1 MFSEKKEFM
10 RSIRM
15 TKTIK
20 DYVEQAEGNGFNDKF
35 EKLVLKCKK
44 EEPELDHR
52 IAQKKE
58 ELKRIEQNLRE
69 RQTVVVTL
77 DRLKRDINQYVGQS
91 PSEAK
96 PEKEQGL

>member
-1 MFSEKKEFM
+1 MFNEKKEFS
-10 RSIRM
+10 RSVRM

-20 DYVEQAEGNGFNDKF
+20 EYVEQVEGNGFNDKF

-44 EEPELDHR
+44 EEPELDNR

-69 RQTVVVTL
+69 RQTIVIAL
-77 DRLKRDINQYVGQS
+77 DRLKQDINRYVDQI
-91 PSEAK
+91 PSQPK
-96 PEKEQGL
+96 SEKEQGL

>member
-35 EKLVLKCKK
+35 EKLVLKGGTGVRSQDCTEEGRTKK
-44 EEPELDHR
+44 D
-52 IAQKKE
+52 
-58 ELKRIEQNLRE
+58 
-69 RQTVVVTL
+69 
-77 DRLKRDINQYVGQS
+77 
-91 PSEAK
+91 
-96 PEKEQGL
+96 